1 MVYCGI
7 SCGFEHDCIFINT
20 VIRMKIYSKQFI
32 ILLVVVFVFAFISLG
47 KESYRYFRIV
57 QEVKDLEKRIEDL
70 KTSNEELIKTR
81 EFYQSEEFLEQE
93 AKKKLGYAKEGESV
107 IIIASD
113 QEQELEPQAQEQ
125 PSPKTSNFKLWRDYF
140 FKNK

>member
-7 SCGFEHDCIFINT
+7 FDSLKYDCIFINT
-20 VIRMKIYSKQFI
+20 VVKMKIYSKQFI
-32 ILLVVVFVFAFISLG
+32 ILLVVIFVFAFISLG

-57 QEVKDLEKRIEDL
+57 QEVKDLEKKIGDI

-107 IIIASD
+107 IIIASN
-113 QEQELEPQAQEQ
+113 QEQELEPQTQTQ
-125 PSPKTSNFKLWRDYF
+125 PSPEASNFKLWWDYF

>member
-1 MVYCGI
+1 MVYCGVLD
-7 SCGFEHDCIFINT
+7 GFEYDCISINT
-20 VIRMKIYSKQFI
+20 VIKMKIYSKQFI
-32 ILLVVVFVFAFISLG
+32 ILLVVIFVFAFISLG

-57 QEVKDLEKRIEDL
+57 QEVKDLEKKIGDL

-107 IIIASD
+107 IIITSD
-113 QEQELEPQAQEQ
+113 QEQELEPQAQAQ
-125 PSPKTSNFKLWRDYF
+125 PPAKTSNFKLWWDYF
-140 FKNK
+140 LKNK

>member
-7 SCGFEHDCIFINT
+7 SCGFEHGGVFINT
-20 VIRMKIYSKQFI
+20 VVRMKIYSKQFI
-32 ILLVVVFVFAFISLG
+32 ILLVVIFVFAFISLG

-57 QEVKDLEKRIEDL
+57 QEVKDLEKKIEEL

-107 IIIASD
+107 IIIASN
-113 QEQELEPQAQEQ
+113 QEQELEPQTQTQ
-125 PSPKTSNFKLWRDYF
+125 PSAKTSNFKLWWDYF

>member
-1 MVYCGI
+1 
-7 SCGFEHDCIFINT
+7 
-20 VIRMKIYSKQFI
+20 MKIYSKQFI
-32 ILLVVVFVFAFISLG
+32 ILLVVIFVFAFISLG

-57 QEVKDLEKRIEDL
+57 QEVKDLEKKIGDI

-107 IIIASD
+107 IIIASN
-113 QEQELEPQAQEQ
+113 QEQELEPQTQTQ
-125 PSPKTSNFKLWRDYF
+125 PSPEASNFKLWWDYF